1 MSNAGEPKTILGTVQ
16 NAVSNVVEA
25 VIPSPDKVG
34 KWDEQLEKAK
44 KNLSEI
50 GKPTVTEVS
59 KLASIR
65 YQGKDNSAFLDAYK
79 TLKTP
84 TKDIPL
90 TPVEPVAPVEP
101 VEPVAPVTTV
111 ATKRTSRK
119 KKKIVI
125 VNEPTDPVEQ
135 MRLLYKLRAKKPLR
149 YMYTPE
155 GELIDKDGEYP
166 SARLRP
172 FSGLTP
178 EERHEL
184 ENQRETDLKSAE
196 ETYETALIE
205 LRSALD
211 LFEGDPDGPVLSV
224 VRANEKVREASLLRS
239 SLAYPLKWT
248 TIAEN
253 PEIRDVLL
261 SEIYESRKMGY
272 DVFLLKRRDMIQ
284 ENYLGRYREVG
295 EVLEQQGGSLNSQ
308 LQKVLFITE
317 PEDPETG
324 IFHPA
329 FIAEFNFNGTRYSSI
344 YQAYEGERFKELNN
358 EILRK
363 QILGTRSA
371 RTIHTLVEKEP
382 IQPKDPRGLWQ
393 DILEAFY
400 LQQKDAAQRLLNTG
414 SAKFHLMDKQFG
426 NQLFIETLE
435 GVRTFLREN
444 EGDGSTPLSITESV
458 ITEDEQKKAR
468 TGAVINNFRRRA

>member
-1 MSNAGEPKTILGTVQ
+1 MSNAEGPKNIVTTVQ

-25 VIPSPDKVG
+25 VLPSPDKVG
-34 KWDEQLEKAK
+34 KWDEQMEKARQ
-44 KNLSEI
+44 NLSQL

-59 KLASIR
+59 KLASLR

-84 TKDIPL
+84 TKDVPL
-90 TPVEPVAPVEP
+90 TPIAPVAPVP
-101 VEPVAPVTTV
+101 PVTTTET
-111 ATKRTSRK
+111 TKRVSRK

-125 VNEPTDPVEQ
+125 VNESADPVEQ

-149 YMYTPE
+149 YIYTPE
-155 GELIDKDGEYP
+155 GELVDKEGEYP
-166 SARLRP
+166 SAPLRP
-172 FSGLTP
+172 FSTLMP

-184 ENQRETDLKSAE
+184 EEERQKQLTIAE
-196 ETYETALIE
+196 ENYERALDD

-211 LFEGDPDGPVLSV
+211 LFEGDPNGPVLSV
-224 VRANEKVREASLLRS
+224 VRANEKVREASILRS

-248 TIAEN
+248 VAAEN
-253 PEIRDVLL
+253 PEIRDILL
-261 SEIYESRKMGY
+261 PEIHERRKMGY

-284 ENYLGRYREVG
+284 ENYLGRYREIGGIV
-295 EVLEQQGGSLNSQ
+295 EQKGGSINAQ
-308 LQKVLFITE
+308 IQKVLFITE
-317 PEDPETG
+317 PEDRETG
-324 IFHPA
+324 IFHPTST
-329 FIAEFNFNGTRYSSI
+329 AEFNFNGTRYSSI
-344 YQAYEGERFKELNN
+344 YQAYEAERFKELNN

-371 RTIHTLVEKEP
+371 RTIHAIVEKES

-400 LQQKDAAQRLLNTG
+400 LQNKDAAQRLLDTG

-426 NQLFIETLE
+426 NQLFIESLE
-435 GVRTFLREN
+435 AVRTLLREN
-444 EGDGSTPLSITESV
+444 EDNELTPVDITESV

-468 TGAVINNFRRRA
+468 TGAIINNFRRH